1 MMNVDCG
8 IPKSEFQNPQLEY
21 PLIPSVVRP
30 TLLYISSEAV
40 IPAEA
45 GIQFRNVGFRV
56 KPGMTIKVKG
66 LLTQYTT
73 ILECF

>member
-1 MMNVDCG
+1 M
-8 IPKSEFQNPQLEY
+8 
-21 PLIPSVVRP
+21 RP
-30 TLLYISSEAV
+30 TLLYINSEPV

-45 GIQFRNVGFRV
+45 GIQLRNTGFRV

-73 ILECF
+73 INWLYGEWQNVLDFLYRMAL